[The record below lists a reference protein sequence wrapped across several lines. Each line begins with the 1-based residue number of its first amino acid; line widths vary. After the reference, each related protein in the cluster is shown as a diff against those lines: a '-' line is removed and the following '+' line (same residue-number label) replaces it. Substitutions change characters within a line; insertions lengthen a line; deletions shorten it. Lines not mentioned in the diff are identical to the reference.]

1 MLALLVGSGLVAA
14 AALRWRRRG
23 PVPSPQVDDET
34 LVRSFTFGAADSAD
48 HLLER
53 LSAWYSSFPPDG
65 AEVERLERKHS
76 LLSRAGNEAS
86 FCCTT
91 LLAAANLATREG
103 AVEETRGRP
112 RRSQSWPCARSDARS
127 C

>member
-23 PVPSPQVDDET
+23 PVPSPRVDDEA
-34 LVRSFTFGAADSAD
+34 LVRAFTFGAADSAD

-53 LSAWYSSFPPDG
+53 LSAWYSTFPPDG

-76 LLSRAGNEAS
+76 LLSREGNEAS

-103 AVEETRGRP
+103 AARRRP
-112 RRSQSWPCARSDARS
+112 RRSRSWPCARSDARS